1 MRFTGQATRGLM
13 VLGLT
18 MMAIVVQQVPASATF
33 TTPYSGS
40 GYDSSYPQCAA
51 TAAPSGF
58 AIIGVGHGRPFTT
71 NSCAGAEWAQA
82 GSAGS
87 LYFNTGY
94 AMAYQKDVTANC
106 QTASAS
112 VGTGATGHESS
123 LLQTAWAIGCSEVDW
138 AVASAPGVP
147 VAWWADIETG
157 NSWSTDKTVNQYTVD
172 GLSYEMQQPASGV
185 AGVYSSPSSWDK
197 IVGSGFAAYPP
208 FAGDWGPTLSCA
220 SPSGF
225 DRSPVWIVQSG
236 TSSGVDLDTGCG

>member
-1 MRFTGQATRGLM
+1 M
-13 VLGLT
+13 
-18 MMAIVVQQVPASATF
+18 
-33 TTPYSGS
+33 
-40 GYDSSYPQCAA
+40 
-51 TAAPSGF
+51 
-58 AIIGVGHGRPFTT
+58 
-71 NSCAGAEWAQA
+71 
-82 GSAGS
+82 
-87 LYFNTGY
+87 
-94 AMAYQKDVTANC
+94 
-106 QTASAS
+106 
-112 VGTGATGHESS
+112 
-123 LLQTAWAIGCSEVDW
+123 
-138 AVASAPGVP
+138 
-147 VAWWADIETG
+147 WWADIETG